1 MSHLGTIPLRDPF
14 PVAKAALLPVTDYD
28 VVRGR
33 YLGAVTLRDPA
44 YPLAFERRATL
55 SNYIIRQ
62 TRILFTQLWPP
73 YGQRFPQ

>member
-1 MSHLGTIPLRDPF
+1 MADLGVVPLRDPF
-14 PVAKAALLPVTDYD
+14 PVARPELLPVTDYD

-33 YLGAVTLRDPA
+33 YLGAITLREPD

-55 SNYIIRQ
+55 SNYIVRQ
-62 TRILFTQLWPP
+62 TRILFAQLWPP